1 MLCVRRIPAS
11 SSLAVSNMQH
21 RKFGR
26 TGLTVSRLCLGTMT
40 FGLQT
45 EERVSHSILDKAAE
59 AGVNFIDTADVYPLG
74 GGEDIAGR
82 TEEIVGRWLKGKR
95 DRFIVATKAVGK
107 VGPSPWDQGA
117 SRKHLLDAIDASL
130 RRLGTDYVDLYQL
143 HSDDRD
149 TPLDETLEALDV
161 IVRSG
166 KARYVGVSNFLAYRL
181 ARALGRADVL
191 RVARF
196 VSVQPRYN
204 LLFRQIERELL
215 PLADE
220 EQLAVMP
227 YNPLAG
233 GLLTGKHRLDATP
246 ESGRF
251 TATVGKAGAVY
262 QERYWHKRE
271 FETIDKLTAIAKQS
285 GTSLTKTALAWVLA
299 NPLITSAIIGASNPD
314 QLTDTL
320 SAIDIT
326 LDAELKAQLDDATV
340 EYRWGDA
347 AR

>member
-1 MLCVRRIPAS
+1 
-11 SSLAVSNMQH
+11 
-21 RKFGR
+21 
-26 TGLTVSRLCLGTMT
+26 MT

-45 EERVSHSILDKAAE
+45 EENVSRSILDKAAD
-59 AGVNFIDTADVYPLG
+59 AGVTFIDTADVYPLG
-74 GGEDIAGR
+74 GDENLAGR
-82 TEEIVGRWLKGKR
+82 TEEIVGHWLKGRR

-130 RRLGTDYVDLYQL
+130 RRLRTDYVDLYQL
-143 HSDDRD
+143 HMDDRE
-149 TPLDETLEALDV
+149 TPLEETLEAMDA
-161 IVRSG
+161 IVQSG

-181 ARALGRADVL
+181 ARALGRSDVL
-191 RVARF
+191 RATRF

-220 EQLAVMP
+220 EKLAVIP

-233 GLLTGKHRLDATP
+233 GLLTGKHRHDASP
-246 ESGRF
+246 NEGRF
-251 TATVGKAGAVY
+251 TAAVGKAGATY

-271 FETIDKLTAIAKQS
+271 FETIDKLRAIATQI
-285 GTSLTKTALAWVLA
+285 GESLTKTSVAWVLA
-299 NPLITSAIIGASNPD
+299 NPLITSAIIGASRPD
-314 QLTDTL
+314 QLVDTL
-320 SAIDIT
+320 ASVDLK
-326 LDAELKAQLDDATV
+326 LDAELKARLDNATI